1 MTGVSDSPPDAP
13 ATMSTGGS
21 ATPLGSD
28 VAPGRSVRP
37 PGLRGGTIVVGRAV
51 LQVLPA
57 WLVARA
63 VVTLALVVARTGVAS
78 LRPGNPEALRRVH
91 QGLLAWDAG
100 WYGSIADHGYA
111 AAGRESV
118 RFFPLFPLLGRTI
131 GRAPGTGT
139 GVALV
144 LVANL
149 AALLA
154 MAALW
159 LLVNKDLGDGTLA
172 RRSVW
177 LLALAPPAY
186 SLVLAYS
193 DALLLLCSVVTVLG
207 ARTGRWWWAAA
218 AALAAGSDRPVG
230 VLLLVPVAIEV
241 WSRRHEPVGA
251 VGWTG
256 RVAALAAPLVGAGAY
271 LAWVGHRF
279 GDPWLPLTVQQQDGH
294 RGQLAFPFRAMAH
307 NVWDGLH
314 GHHLGSAL
322 HVPWVLVCLALVVVA
337 WRRLPT
343 SYAALA
349 TAMLAVALSSTNLDS
364 FERYALGA
372 FPLVVAASTL
382 TPFRWVERV
391 VLVLSGLTM
400 AGYATLAFLGVVVP

>member
-1 MTGVSDSPPDAP
+1 VPDGPPVVPATPGTPAGAGAVHAP
-13 ATMSTGGS
+13 A
-21 ATPLGSD
+21 
-28 VAPGRSVRP
+28 APQVRP
-37 PGLRGGTIVVGRAV
+37 PGLRGATIVVGRAV

-57 WLVARA
+57 WVVARV
-63 VVTLALVVARTGVAS
+63 VVTIALVVARTGVGS
-78 LRPGNPEALRRVH
+78 LRPGDPDALRRVH
-91 QGLLAWDAG
+91 EGLLAWDAG
-100 WYGSIADHGYA
+100 WYRSIADHGYA

-118 RFFPLFPLLGRTI
+118 RFFPLFPLLGRWV
-131 GRAPGTGT
+131 GHLPGTGT

-154 MAALW
+154 MAGLW
-159 LLVNKDLGDGTLA
+159 LLVRHDLGDTALA

-177 LLALAPPAY
+177 LLALAPSAY

-218 AALAAGSDRPVG
+218 AGLAAGADRPVG
-230 VLLLVPVAIEV
+230 VLLLVPVAVEV
-241 WSRRHEPVGA
+241 WSRRHDAAGA
-251 VGWTG
+251 AAWTG
-256 RVAALAAPLVGAGAY
+256 RAAALGAPLVGAGAY

-279 GDPWLPLTVQQQDGH
+279 ADPWLPLTVQQQDGH
-294 RGQLAFPFRAMAH
+294 RGRLALPFRAMGH
-307 NVWDGLH
+307 DVWQALH

-322 HVPWVLVCLALVVVA
+322 HVPWVLVCIALVVVA
-337 WRRLPT
+337 WRRLPA
-343 SYAALA
+343 SYAAFA
-349 TAMLAVALSSTNLDS
+349 TAVLVVSLSSTNLDS

-382 TPFRWVERV
+382 TARRRVEAV
-391 VLVLSGLTM
+391 VLVLSGLAM
-400 AGYATLAFLGVVVP
+400 AGNATLAFVGAVVP

>member
-1 MTGVSDSPPDAP
+1 MSDGPPIASGLPQAP
-13 ATMSTGGS
+13 ADGTHDAGDTG
-21 ATPLGSD
+21 P
-28 VAPGRSVRP
+28 VGRP
-37 PGLRGGTIVVGRAV
+37 AGLRGATVVLGRAV

-57 WLVARA
+57 WVVARV
-63 VVTLALVVARTGVAS
+63 VVTLALVVARTGAS
-78 LRPGNPEALRRVH
+78 TLRPGDPGAVARAH

-100 WYGSIADHGYA
+100 WYHSIADHGYVG
-111 AAGRESV
+111 AGRESV
-118 RFFPLFPLLGRTI
+118 RFFPLFPLLGRCI
-131 GRAPGTGT
+131 GDVPGVGTGA
-139 GVALV
+139 ALV

-149 AALLA
+149 SALLA

-159 LLVNKDLGDGTLA
+159 LLVRHDLGDTALA

-177 LLALAPPAY
+177 LLALAPSGYA
-186 SLVLAYS
+186 LVLAYS

-218 AALAAGSDRPVG
+218 AGLAAGLDRPVG
-230 VLLLVPVAIEV
+230 VLLLVPVAVEV
-241 WSRRHEPVGA
+241 WLQRRDPVGA
-251 VGWTG
+251 GGWSA
-256 RVAALAAPLVGAGAY
+256 RIAALVAPVAGAGAY

-294 RGQLAFPFRAMAH
+294 RGRLAVPLRAMGH
-307 NVWDGLH
+307 DVWSALH

-322 HVPWVLVCLALVVVA
+322 HIPWIVLCLALVVVA

-349 TAMLAVALSSTNLDS
+349 TAVLVVSLSSSNLDS

-372 FPLVVAASTL
+372 FPLVVAASTC
-382 TPFRWVERV
+382 TARRRMEQG
-391 VLVLSGLTM
+391 VLVLSGLVM
-400 AGYATLAFLGVVVP
+400 AGYAILAFVGAVVP